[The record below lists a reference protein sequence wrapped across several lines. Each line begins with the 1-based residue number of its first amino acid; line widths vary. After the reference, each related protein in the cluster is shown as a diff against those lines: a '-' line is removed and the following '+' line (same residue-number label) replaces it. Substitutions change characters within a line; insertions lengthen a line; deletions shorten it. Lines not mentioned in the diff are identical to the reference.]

1 MKKPAE
7 FWSKFHRCCKETERI
22 EFNKFV
28 FELGELKRSLIDAF
42 GHDWMFDARERQ
54 SDAVK
59 KIAKKIE
66 EIPFLSEDRK

>member
-1 MKKPAE
+1 MAKPE
-7 FWSKFHRCCKETERI
+7 GFWSKFHRSMTEKERI

-42 GHDWMFDARERQ
+42 GHDWKFDAGERQ
-54 SDAVK
+54 RDAVK

-66 EIPFLSEDRK
+66 EIPFFSKD